1 MKHAMNQENMA
12 HSQEKL
18 TEMIPK
24 EEQTLNLPDKDLKS
38 TILNMFKELKETRRM
53 MYEQIGNINKRYKL

>member
-38 TILNMFKELKETRRM
+38 TILNMFKELKETMRM